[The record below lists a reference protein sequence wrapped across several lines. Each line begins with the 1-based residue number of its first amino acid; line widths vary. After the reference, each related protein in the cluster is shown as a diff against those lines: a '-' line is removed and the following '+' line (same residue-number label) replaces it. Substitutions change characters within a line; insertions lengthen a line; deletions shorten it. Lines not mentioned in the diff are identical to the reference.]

1 MRCLSA
7 PRHSLAEFSGLQ
19 ILYSWGRNTLLS
31 PCSYIVV
38 ASSSSCAQVSLVSAG
53 FTSWLTVSITIKGM
67 IGSFKSVLK
76 SLVSCLLLSI
86 LLGSF
91 QSFTVTAQWNV
102 EICCTGLFL
111 LHGYCFFLDLWLKSL
126 ALFWVIYTYEWRFMP
141 VSSMCQYYPIK
152 LGCSLAPEIAL
163 KCNINAAIPG
173 LLPLWNTRYLRYCS
187 HVLWSG
193 GICLFMWGFMG
204 DCCGKLIRS
213 CQPCLIHLIN
223 DWMRL
228 GGKKE
233 KCQCIR
239 MTTKK

>member
-111 LHGYCFFLDLWLKSL
+111 LHSYCIFWICDSNPLLYFEWFIHMNEDLCLWAQCASIIQSNWAAHWL
-126 ALFWVIYTYEWRFMP
+126 
-141 VSSMCQYYPIK
+141 
-152 LGCSLAPEIAL
+152 
-163 KCNINAAIPG
+163 
-173 LLPLWNTRYLRYCS
+173 LRL
-187 HVLWSG
+187 H
-193 GICLFMWGFMG
+193 
-204 DCCGKLIRS
+204 
-213 CQPCLIHLIN
+213 
-223 DWMRL
+223 
-228 GGKKE
+228 
-233 KCQCIR
+233 
-239 MTTKK
+239 

>member
-76 SLVSCLLLSI
+76 SLVSCLLLSTGI
-86 LLGSF
+86 LPILYSYC
-91 QSFTVTAQWNV
+91 SV
-102 EICCTGLFL
+102 ECRNMLYWTFPPSWL
-111 LHGYCFFLDLWLKSL
+111 LLFLDLWLKSL

-141 VSSMCQYYPIK
+141 VSSMCQYYPIT

-223 DWMRL
+223 DWMKL

-239 MTTKK
+239 VTTKK

>member
-1 MRCLSA
+1 MRCLGA

-19 ILYSWGRNTLLS
+19 ILYSWGENTLHS

-102 EICCTGLFL
+102 EICCIGLFL
-111 LHGYCFFLDLWLKSL
+111 LHGYCFFGFVTQIPCSILSDLYIWMK
-126 ALFWVIYTYEWRFMP
+126 IYACELNVP
-141 VSSMCQYYPIK
+141 VLSNQT
-152 LGCSLAPEIAL
+152 
-163 KCNINAAIPG
+163 G
-173 LLPLWNTRYLRYCS
+173 LLTGSW
-187 HVLWSG
+187 
-193 GICLFMWGFMG
+193 
-204 DCCGKLIRS
+204 DCIKV
-213 CQPCLIHLIN
+213 
-223 DWMRL
+223 
-228 GGKKE
+228 
-233 KCQCIR
+233 
-239 MTTKK
+239 